1 MHNKNSKSKAFTLA
15 ETLITLA
22 LIGIITVLTMYMLN
36 SDKIRQRELLG
47 RFHITFAKLDNL
59 VGLTAQASRNY
70 PNWRADAYS
79 LANLSCTDDSGN
91 NISNKSI
98 CLKKA
103 LLSASSIPQDCS
115 EPDKCFKNYDKL
127 TEQLKS
133 IFPSFK
139 SNDSIAFTLPGGV
152 QVLGSYLDSTCEL
165 EIPIGRGR
173 DNTVEK
179 VKGCGFL
186 LADVNGNSK
195 PNNLLIGDDKIID
208 RFLMAITPNGLVK
221 SNLLDEIA
229 GCPSGTTYDATT
241 KECVNDFNCPLDMD
255 YMKEL
260 QNKNSEDL
268 LILEYPYGAEH
279 SDCYEVKCKSGDAP
293 DSENKCPEL
302 CSASDEKRYGG
313 LWLSEGGDLPDKWSE
328 KACCVPISNQAE
340 LASINTDSNS
350 LSRNYCLMADI
361 NFDKNGAGST
371 STEGWTPIGNSSAP
385 FKGSFYGNGH
395 KISNFYI
402 NKTSSNTDYIGLFG
416 VVSGGS
422 LNSFENMEID
432 SGEIFAKIDNG
443 GYIGSLIG
451 ELNNKA
457 KNLVNSADITE
468 EKSSYNGHTVGG
480 IIGES
485 NNDDITNIKN
495 LGDITIN
502 DSLEYSSGNIWLG
515 GNIGYSNTNIT
526 NLVNLGSTT
535 IKISCLTTSG
545 YAVASGGNLG
555 TISNKRLKNSI
566 NSGKIDVEWRNKDPN
581 TPMFQFFISG
591 ITPASLL
598 LIENVI
604 NTGDVFFNH
613 LEEVAGR
620 GVTQVGGIVTTYA
633 QDNETVSNS
642 INTGEIRSTSRQHIQ
657 YILGATGTNSIN
669 IGGIEGN
676 PFNADLLSRIIT
688 IPTTKNIYYIGLSG
702 KNLINYG
709 QLHAENTE
717 EVGIF
722 DTTGNAYNLAN
733 TSLLLGNTLA
743 STFYLSGSVT
753 GCTTAGDYTG
763 CSEILASDIK
773 KAATYS
779 AISSDSANAQYWSII
794 DGFFPTL
801 KASVM
806 PPQIFRDCR
815 NNKTPYGGCYDVLNT
830 PNAFMPDFGTTNPIG
845 VEDYKPF
852 IMWAWKKPT
861 TNTTPIEYPVL
872 RWQCKPYRLN
882 GYDCCRPS
890 YATWEPKL
898 PACPALV
905 IPSGA
910 DYRSIN

>member
-1 MHNKNSKSKAFTLA
+1 M
-15 ETLITLA
+15 
-22 LIGIITVLTMYMLN
+22 
-36 SDKIRQRELLG
+36 
-47 RFHITFAKLDNL
+47 
-59 VGLTAQASRNY
+59 AQN
-70 PNWRADAYS
+70 
-79 LANLSCTDDSGN
+79 
-91 NISNKSI
+91 
-98 CLKKA
+98 
-103 LLSASSIPQDCS
+103 
-115 EPDKCFKNYDKL
+115 
-127 TEQLKS
+127 
-133 IFPSFK
+133 
-139 SNDSIAFTLPGGV
+139 
-152 QVLGSYLDSTCEL
+152 
-165 EIPIGRGR
+165 
-173 DNTVEK
+173 
-179 VKGCGFL
+179 
-186 LADVNGNSK
+186 
-195 PNNLLIGDDKIID
+195 
-208 RFLMAITPNGLVK
+208 
-221 SNLLDEIA
+221 
-229 GCPSGTTYDATT
+229 
-241 KECVNDFNCPLDMD
+241 
-255 YMKEL
+255 
-260 QNKNSEDL
+260 
-268 LILEYPYGAEH
+268 
-279 SDCYEVKCKSGDAP
+279 AP

-830 PNAFMPDFGTTNPIG
+830 PNAFM
-845 VEDYKPF
+845 
-852 IMWAWKKPT
+852 
-861 TNTTPIEYPVL
+861 
-872 RWQCKPYRLN
+872 R
-882 GYDCCRPS
+882 
-890 YATWEPKL
+890 
-898 PACPALV
+898 
-905 IPSGA
+905 
-910 DYRSIN
+910 